1 MKYSYTRYTIELQIL
16 DIMFE
21 KKTSFWPFV
30 LLNNF
35 NGQRNRLIR
44 NQFAKTIASVS
55 KCKKNKETKESTYLP
70 L

>member
-1 MKYSYTRYTIELQIL
+1 
-16 DIMFE
+16 MFK

-35 NGQRNRLIR
+35 NGQRNRIIG

-55 KCKKNKETKESTYLP
+55 KCKKDKETKESTYLP